1 MTFIRGAGCLSAGFR
16 HSNESGGMPQPVVIT
31 IPHQLGKEEASRR
44 LKNGL
49 GRLRTSFG
57 TNVTAL
63 DESWTG
69 DHLDFRWGVLGQSVA
84 GGLDVA
90 EDHVRL
96 EIQLP
101 WMLAMLAEKAKSLI
115 QTQGKLL
122 LEKK

>member
-1 MTFIRGAGCLSAGFR
+1 
-16 HSNESGGMPQPVVIT
+16 MPQPVVIT
-31 IPHQLGKEEASRR
+31 IPHQLGREEATRR
-44 LKNGL
+44 LQNGL

-57 TNVTAL
+57 TSVAAL
-63 DESWTG
+63 DETWSG
-69 DHLDFRWGVLGQSVA
+69 DHLDFRWGVLGQSVS

-90 EDHVRL
+90 DDHVRL

>member
-1 MTFIRGAGCLSAGFR
+1 
-16 HSNESGGMPQPVVIT
+16 MPQPVVIT
-31 IPHQLGKEEASRR
+31 IPHQLGKEEAARR
-44 LKNGL
+44 LQNGL

-57 TNVTAL
+57 TGVAAL
-63 DESWTG
+63 DETWTG
-69 DHLDFRWGVLGQSVA
+69 DHLDFRWGVLGQNVD

-90 EDHVRL
+90 DDHVRL